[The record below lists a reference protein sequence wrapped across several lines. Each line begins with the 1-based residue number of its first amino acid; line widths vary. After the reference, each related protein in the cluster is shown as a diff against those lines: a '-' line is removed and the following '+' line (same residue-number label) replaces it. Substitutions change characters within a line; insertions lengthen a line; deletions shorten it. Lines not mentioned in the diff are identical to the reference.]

1 MDIVNR
7 YMNIDENPKS
17 VIFMIMTMVMLFLGL
32 ILIAI
37 GVLESV

>member
-32 ILIAI
+32 ILIAL

>member
-1 MDIVNR
+1 
-7 YMNIDENPKS
+7 MNIDENPKS

>member
-37 GVLESV
+37 GILESV